1 MGLLYE
7 LTDELRHHAR
17 RRLWSHDRAQ
27 GRRGEDIAHRF
38 LQRAG
43 IVVVARNY
51 TMSSGDGEIDLVGWE
66 NGTLVFVEVKSRAST
81 EYGPPERSVDPEKER
96 NIVRTARDF
105 ALRARVPWEM
115 VRFDIVTVVFG
126 TPPAVTHFRDA
137 FSAEESTFR
146 GRH

>member
-7 LTDELRHHAR
+7 IADELRQHAR
-17 RRLWSHDRAQ
+17 RRTWTHDRAQ

-66 NGTLVFVEVKSRAST
+66 NGTLVFVEVKSRASAD
-81 EYGPPERSVDPEKER
+81 YGGPERNVNSDKQR
-96 NIVRTARDF
+96 NLIRAARDF
-105 ALRARVPWEM
+105 ALRAAVPWEL
-115 VRFDIVTVVFG
+115 VRFDIVTVIFG

-137 FSAEESTFR
+137 FSTT
-146 GRH
+146 RH